1 MNSVFQ
7 VNLSVTKKDLSVLFI
22 TRLVKYEEINTN
34 FLLCFMTVM
43 DTMLVKSS
51 FVWSF
56 GIIFR
61 DHLLV
66 IISLEIIKMSV
77 QTVLYSS
84 FVCGYMYVNLLPSAT
99 DQAVSVKTFFF
110 FLTNW

>member
-7 VNLSVTKKDLSVLFI
+7 VNLNVTKNDLSVLCVI

-110 FLTNW
+110 LTNW

>member
-84 FVCGYMYVNLLPSAT
+84 FVCGYVNLLPSAT

-110 FLTNW
+110 N